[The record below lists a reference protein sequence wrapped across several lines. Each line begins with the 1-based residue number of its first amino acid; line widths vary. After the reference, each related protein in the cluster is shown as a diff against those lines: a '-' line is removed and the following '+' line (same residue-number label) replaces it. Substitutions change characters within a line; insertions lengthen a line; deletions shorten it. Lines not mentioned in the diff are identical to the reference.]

1 MNKFSFFTQLAM
13 IVIAVAIVIMYIE
26 PKISTIRDT
35 QDLIT
40 SYEVE
45 TENVSQVNESLKAKI
60 AAIETVT
67 PEDLQ
72 ALTRFIPTEI
82 DKISVLKDLETII
95 EAQSI
100 TEFDVA
106 YNGNN
111 TEQTSEDEAP
121 NEYGM
126 VHEHYFSATFE
137 ARYSQLKSLLAQLEM
152 NDYLLQVT
160 NLKITDTNDDL
171 IKVDMSLTAF
181 TLASEVAEVTP

>member
-1 MNKFSFFTQLAM
+1 MNKFSFFTQIAM

-26 PKISTIRDT
+26 PKISAIRDT

-45 TENVSQVNESLKAKI
+45 TANVSQVNESLKAKI
-60 AAIETVT
+60 SAIESVT

-72 ALTRFIPTEI
+72 ALMRFIPTEI
-82 DKISVLKDLETII
+82 DEISVLKDLETII

-100 TEFDVA
+100 TEFDIA

-111 TEQTSEDEAP
+111 SEQLNEDEAP

-126 VHEHYFSATFE
+126 VNEHYFSASFE
-137 ARYSQLKSLLAQLEM
+137 AQYSQLKSLLSQLEK

-160 NLKITDTNDDL
+160 NLKIADADEGL
-171 IKVDMSLTAF
+171 VKVDMSLTAF
-181 TLASEVAEVTP
+181 TLASVVEEVTP